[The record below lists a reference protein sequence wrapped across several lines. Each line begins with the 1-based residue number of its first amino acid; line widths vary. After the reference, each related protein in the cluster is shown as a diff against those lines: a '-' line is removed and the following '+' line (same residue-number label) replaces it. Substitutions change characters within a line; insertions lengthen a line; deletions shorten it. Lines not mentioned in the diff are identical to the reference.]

1 MWGIGVPAKA
11 NYPAMVSEE
20 AAIMISENPRI
31 GFIGFG
37 EVAYHVSKGLKG
49 AGIKQIKALDQ
60 QACNDIVKKRAAE
73 TGVALMSNL
82 EELISWAEIIVS
94 SVWGNISLKVAEEA
108 SMFLSSGKMYADL
121 NNSSPRAKTAAAELI
136 NAKGAQFVDIALMS
150 VPKEEGHKTPIYV
163 SGDGAEEFKAIM
175 SKYGMNI
182 QIIAGEAGKAMT
194 IKTIWSIHTKGT
206 QALLW
211 ELILTAH
218 KVGIDLS
225 VHEPLI
231 QKTSMGD
238 MIFSVPQWL
247 VMHAALHAERKSHE
261 LREVA
266 AAMKEWGIEPMVI
279 EAAAKRL
286 ESLAGYNLKDYF
298 KEEMPDEGY
307 RAMLKAIDEI
317 SETPH
322 PKGGASAV

>member
-1 MWGIGVPAKA
+1 M
-11 NYPAMVSEE
+11 
-20 AAIMISENPRI
+20 MISENPRI

-37 EVAYHVSKGLKG
+37 EVAYYFSKGLKG
-49 AGIKQIKALDQ
+49 AGIKEIKAVDQ
-60 QACNDIVKKRAAE
+60 PTCNDIVRKRATE
-73 TGVALMSNL
+73 TGVELVSNL
-82 EELISWAEIIVS
+82 GELISWSEIIVS

-108 SMFLSSGKMYADL
+108 ARFVSSGKMYADL
-121 NNSSPRAKTAAAELI
+121 NNSSPRAKTAAAELV
-136 NAKGAQFVDIALMS
+136 NAKGAKFVDIALMS
-150 VPKEEGHKTPIYV
+150 VPKEEGHKTPMYV
-163 SGDGAEEFKAIM
+163 SGDGAEEFKSIM

-182 QIIAGEAGKAMT
+182 QVVPGEAGKAMT

-218 KVGIDLS
+218 KVGIDIS
-225 VHEPLI
+225 VHQPLI

-238 MIFSVPQWL
+238 MVFSIPQWL

-261 LREVA
+261 LREIA
-266 AAMKEWGIEPMVI
+266 AAMKEWGMEPMVI

-298 KEEMPDEGY
+298 NAEMPDEGY

-317 SETPH
+317 SQE
-322 PKGGASAV
+322 AELSVR